1 MDLRR
6 KTILAVDDAAENLDV
21 VKSVLSPFYT
31 VKAAVNGKMA
41 LGIADKQQPDLILL
55 DIMMP
60 EMDGYEACRLLKQN
74 PSTRD
79 IPVIFLTAK
88 DQSMDEAKGFAL
100 GAADYIH
107 KPFSPPI
114 LLARV
119 ATHLT
124 LRQNMEELEQ
134 AYAIIEG
141 QKNRMEEE
149 LNIGH
154 EIQMR
159 MIPSEMPDRREFSLH
174 AVLEPP
180 REVGGDFY
188 DFFFIDDRHYC
199 VCVGDVSDKGIPG
212 ALFMAVART
221 VIRSKA
227 SSELSPSKIFNYA
240 NNELC
245 RDNEQNMFVTLFV
258 AIIDIDTGEFVYC
271 NGGHPHPI
279 IRRSNGDLDDL
290 SDRHGPFLG
299 AAEDFHYEESR
310 GRLGDGDTLVIYTD
324 GVTEAMNAA
333 RQLLGPRRLLKV
345 LESSTARGGKTLTGE
360 ILSAVRRF
368 EDGAEQTDDTTVL
381 VFRFGRQ

>member
-154 EIQMR
+154 EIQMS
-159 MIPSEMPDRREFSLH
+159 MIPSEMPDRRDAPFAAAGL
-174 AVLEPP
+174 A
-180 REVGGDFY
+180 RRDF
-188 DFFFIDDRHYC
+188 RC
-199 VCVGDVSDKGIPG
+199 TRC
-212 ALFMAVART
+212 
-221 VIRSKA
+221 
-227 SSELSPSKIFNYA
+227 SS
-240 NNELC
+240 
-245 RDNEQNMFVTLFV
+245 
-258 AIIDIDTGEFVYC
+258 
-271 NGGHPHPI
+271 
-279 IRRSNGDLDDL
+279 RR
-290 SDRHGPFLG
+290 
-299 AAEDFHYEESR
+299 
-310 GRLGDGDTLVIYTD
+310 V
-324 GVTEAMNAA
+324 
-333 RQLLGPRRLLKV
+333 K
-345 LESSTARGGKTLTGE
+345 
-360 ILSAVRRF
+360 
-368 EDGAEQTDDTTVL
+368 
-381 VFRFGRQ
+381 